1 MHRPASVLLIDDSP
15 GEQEL
20 FRQALLRIGLNVV
33 LYSEQDA
40 ESALNFLKR
49 RQELPG
55 LILLDWQLCKERGDA
70 LLKRLRA
77 EPRFTAVPV
86 VAFSTSDQLADRSA
100 AYSNGANGYVVK
112 PETFDELVQCVG
124 DICRYWLT
132 RNRTSYPLETTC

>member
-1 MHRPASVLLIDDSP
+1 MQSPASVLLIDDSP

-33 LYSEQDA
+33 LYCEQDA
-40 ESALNFLKR
+40 EGALNFLNR

-55 LILLDWQLCKERGDA
+55 LILLDWHLCQERGDA
-70 LLKRLRA
+70 LLKRLRV

-86 VAFSTSDQLADRSA
+86 VAFSTSDHLADRSA

-112 PETFDELVQCVG
+112 PDTFDDLVQCVG

-132 RNRTSYPLETTC
+132 RNRTSYAVETTC